1 MKRTAEAII
10 VGAGIMGC
18 AIAHALAS
26 RGMRDILVLERD
38 EIGRGATADA
48 AGGIRQQFST
58 ETNVRLA
65 TWSVRV
71 WERFADEFGQDISLR
86 QQGYLF
92 LLRDES

>member
-1 MKRTAEAII
+1 VKQSAEIVI

-18 AIAHALAS
+18 AIAYSLAE
-26 RGMRDILVLERD
+26 RGVKDIVVLERD

-65 TWSVRV
+65 TCR
-71 WERFADEFGQDISLR
+71 ISR
-86 QQGYLF
+86 SASKGISSF
-92 LLRDES
+92 